1 MTGEIFSRMVLNPE
15 QNGQTSKGM
24 EFDLSLNLGSNQ
36 SNQINTMSQDLG
48 NRYFDLNLPSM
59 DELIESKKRARTG
72 GKQEPTQKADQQ
84 SARQDLNYSLLTE
97 PLTDTLN
104 HRRKVKGSL
113 KSRIIG
119 EAVMRPKHMTQAEMA
134 SHVARAKQVN
144 GEEDGEK
151 MINITEI
158 KEAIPPPGIIFIEQQ
173 S

>member
-1 MTGEIFSRMVLNPE
+1 M
-15 QNGQTSKGM
+15 
-24 EFDLSLNLGSNQ
+24 
-36 SNQINTMSQDLG
+36 G

-72 GKQEPTQKADQQ
+72 KQEPIEKTDEQA
-84 SARQDLNYSLLTE
+84 ARQDLNYSLLTE

-119 EAVMRPKHMTQAEMA
+119 EAVMRPKHMTQQEMA
-134 SHVARAKQVN
+134 SHVARARQVN
-144 GEEDGEK
+144 GESDGEK

-158 KEAIPPPGIIFIEQQ
+158 KEAIPPPGIIYIE
-173 S
+173 